1 MKQVKSLMVLILVIV
16 VFVGVA
22 IFIVANYSWVFAK
35 TVDGKIVEV
44 RRVTHPTAVLGSR
57 ITSEQLHSYA
67 VLIEGQDGR
76 LYTASS
82 EDRQWE
88 VAGKGYCVKA
98 LLYRYPPWDFERAN
112 TFFNA
117 RLKELRQ
124 CDGQTPALPKGAPEN
139 PSAPAPPAAAP
150 DSSESSPAQ

>member
-1 MKQVKSLMVLILVIV
+1 MKQVKNFALLIIGIALL
-16 VFVGVA
+16 VGVG

-35 TVDGKIVEV
+35 TVNGKIVEV
-44 RRVTHPTAVLGSR
+44 RRVTNPTAILGSK
-57 ITSEQLHSYA
+57 ITQEQLHSYA
-67 VLIEGQDGR
+67 VLIEGEDGR

-88 VAGKGYCVKA
+88 VAGKGYCVRA

-124 CDGQTPALPKGAPEN
+124 CDGQTPALPPPAAPES
-139 PSAPAPPAAAP
+139 PAAPAPAPSP
-150 DSSESSPAQ
+150 DSPPAK